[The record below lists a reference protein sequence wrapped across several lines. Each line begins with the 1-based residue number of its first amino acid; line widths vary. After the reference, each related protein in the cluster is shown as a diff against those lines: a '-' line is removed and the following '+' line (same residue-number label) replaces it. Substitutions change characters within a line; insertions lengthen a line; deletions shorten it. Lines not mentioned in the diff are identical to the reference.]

1 MTERRHQIKIE
12 DVEEQRNILFA
23 KIIEQYGEKGFGIS
37 VSRHEIY
44 GLLGEEL
51 KELVDALQSNNMDD
65 FYFELLDLAVAC
77 LHGMVSIRTGKMD
90 W

>member
-1 MTERRHQIKIE
+1 MEDLEHQHKRLLAMI
-12 DVEEQRNILFA
+12 VSRYNQ
-23 KIIEQYGEKGFGIS
+23 KGWGIS

-44 GLLGEEL
+44 GLVAEEW
-51 KELVDALQSNNMDD
+51 KELTDELQSRGIND
-65 FYFELLDLAVAC
+65 FYSELLDLAVAC